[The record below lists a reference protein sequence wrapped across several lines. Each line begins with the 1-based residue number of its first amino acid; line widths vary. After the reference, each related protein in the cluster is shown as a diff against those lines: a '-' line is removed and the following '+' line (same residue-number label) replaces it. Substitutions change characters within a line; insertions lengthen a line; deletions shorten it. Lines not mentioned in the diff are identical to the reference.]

1 MRLLAKIPLQPVVT
15 TMVEQV
21 VPLQP
26 MEVHRGAEIHL
37 EPVKD
42 PIPGEVDA

>member
-1 MRLLAKIPLQPVVT
+1 MCVLAKIPLQPVVM

-26 MEVHRGAEIHL
+26 MEVHGGAEIHL
-37 EPVKD
+37 QTVED
-42 PIPGEVDA
+42 PTLEQVEA

>member
-1 MRLLAKIPLQPVVT
+1 MWLLAKIPLQPVVT

-26 MEVHRGAEIHL
+26 MEVHGGVERSTWSL
-37 EPVKD
+37 
-42 PIPGEVDA
+42 

>member
-1 MRLLAKIPLQPVVT
+1 MLLLAKIPLQPVVM
-15 TMVEQV
+15 TMVKEA

-26 MEVHRGAEIHL
+26 MEVHGGAEIHL

>member
-1 MRLLAKIPLQPVVT
+1 MWLLAKIPLQPVVM

-26 MEVHRGAEIHL
+26 MEVHGGAEIHL

-42 PIPGEVDA
+42 PTPGEVDA

>member
-26 MEVHRGAEIHL
+26 MESTEEQRSTWS
-37 EPVKD
+37 P
-42 PIPGEVDA
+42 